1 MILNYIFLK
10 FKKKIIFIY
19 KKFLNLVN
27 FNKISIKSTN
37 KLDTK
42 QKIQKIEKQTQT
54 ELTFENL
61 DNLIKLEDNIKII
74 NSNPE
79 DYKWVIL

>member
-1 MILNYIFLK
+1 MK